1 MTQVSYPSGRTAYL
15 VVLYIAA
22 ALLPAALMA
31 LTGGMEGA
39 GAFLVAARFFGVTG
53 FAMLLFQP
61 LLSARFRWM
70 ERRPGLDRL
79 LAFHRLT
86 GITAGVF
93 IILHP
98 LMLALS
104 QNSFSLF
111 TNFDSPWQIN
121 AGRITLAVLIIY
133 GAGAVFRA
141 GLKIPFQIW
150 LRMHNAL
157 APLLIAG
164 GFLHSWFIKVQ
175 YLSLSMQV
183 LWFLLLLTGLF
194 SYFHLT
200 LYQRLS
206 ARMNPWRVSRV
217 NRITGNVWEIVM
229 EPPAGKKP
237 FVYLPGQFLFV
248 TFLRGR
254 GLPNE
259 EHPFTI
265 SSSPTEKGHVA
276 VTIKESG
283 DFTASIGKTAPGDRA
298 ALMAPYGRFS
308 YLLHP
313 QGKRM
318 VLIAG
323 GIGVTPLLSMIRHMG
338 DSGFSGNTVLFYA
351 NRTEDDIAYREE
363 LTELAGNDA
372 LPGFKVVHVLSSP
385 SGSWS
390 GERGR
395 VNCGIMKAHMGSL
408 EGAAFYIC
416 GPPPMMDSVAAQLLH
431 EGVAPG
437 DIHMEKF
444 AL

>member
-1 MTQVSYPSGRTAYL
+1 MTQVSYPSGRTAHL
-15 VVLYIAA
+15 VVLYTAA
-22 ALLPAALMA
+22 ALLPAVLMT

-39 GAFLVAARFFGVTG
+39 GAFLVAARFFAVTG

-61 LLSARFRWM
+61 LLSARFKWM

-79 LAFHRLT
+79 LSFHRLT
-86 GITAGVF
+86 GVTAGIF

-98 LMLALS
+98 LMLALN
-104 QNSFSLF
+104 QKSFSLF

-121 AGRITLAVLIIY
+121 AGRITLAVFIIY

-141 GLKIPFQIW
+141 GLKIPFQTW

-183 LWFLLLLTGLF
+183 LWFLLLFAGLF

-206 ARMNPWRVSRV
+206 ARMKPWRVSRV

-229 EPPAGKKP
+229 EPPAGKEP
-237 FVYLPGQFLFV
+237 FGYLPGQFLFV

-283 DFTASIGKTAPGDRA
+283 DFTATIGETRTGDRA
-298 ALMAPYGRFS
+298 ALLAPYGRFS

-313 QGKRM
+313 RGKRI

-323 GIGVTPLLSMIRHMG
+323 GIGVTPLLSMIRHMR
-338 DSGFSGNTVLFYA
+338 DSGFSGETVLFYA
-351 NRTEDDIAYREE
+351 NRTEGDIAYREE
-363 LTELAGNDA
+363 LDEMVRTDA
-372 LPGFKVVHVLSSP
+372 LPGFSLVHILGKPPEGWTGEKGRLNGGVLNRNL
-385 SGSWS
+385 GSF
-390 GERGR
+390 
-395 VNCGIMKAHMGSL
+395 
-408 EGAAFYIC
+408 EGVEFYIC
-416 GPPPMMDSVAAQLLH
+416 GPPPMMDAISAELLTA
-431 EGVAPG
+431 GVASR
-437 DIHMEKF
+437 DIHMERF

>member
-1 MTQVSYPSGRTAYL
+1 MTRESYPSGRTAHL

-39 GAFLVAARFFGVTG
+39 GIFLVAARFFAVTG

-79 LAFHRLT
+79 LSFHRIT
-86 GITAGVF
+86 GITAGIF

-98 LMLALS
+98 LMLALNQQS
-104 QNSFSLF
+104 LSLF

-121 AGRITLAVLIIY
+121 AGRITLAVFIIY

-141 GLKIPFQIW
+141 GLKIPFQKW

-175 YLSLSMQV
+175 YLAPSMRV
-183 LWFLLLLTGLF
+183 LWFILLFAGLF

-206 ARMNPWRVSRV
+206 ARMKPWRVSRV

-229 EPPAGKKP
+229 EPPAGKHP
-237 FVYLPGQFLFV
+237 FGYLPGQFLFV

-283 DFTASIGKTAPGDRA
+283 DFTASIGETAPGDRA

-323 GIGVTPLLSMIRHMG
+323 GIGVTPLLSMISTWAIQAFQVRRC
-338 DSGFSGNTVLFYA
+338 SSTPTVRR
-351 NRTEDDIAYREE
+351 RTSHTGKSWTRWPEPMPS
-363 LTELAGNDA
+363 
-372 LPGFKVVHVLSSP
+372 PGS
-385 SGSWS
+385 
-390 GERGR
+390 E
-395 VNCGIMKAHMGSL
+395 
-408 EGAAFYIC
+408 
-416 GPPPMMDSVAAQLLH
+416 
-431 EGVAPG
+431 
-437 DIHMEKF
+437 
-444 AL
+444 